1 MVYYHS
7 KLDIV
12 QLEFGLGHMINWL
25 GDYPLFNIRFV
36 TKCRLVDKKVSC
48 DNAGA

>member
-7 KLDIV
+7 KPGIV

-25 GDYPLFNIRFV
+25 GDYPLSNIRFV
-36 TKCRLVDKKVSC
+36 TKCRLEDKKVGRN
-48 DNAGA
+48 NAGA